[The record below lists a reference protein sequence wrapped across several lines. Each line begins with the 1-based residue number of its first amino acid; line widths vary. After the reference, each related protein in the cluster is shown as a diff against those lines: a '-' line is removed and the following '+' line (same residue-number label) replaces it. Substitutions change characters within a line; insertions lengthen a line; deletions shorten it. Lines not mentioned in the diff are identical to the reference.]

1 MNQKTDGMMRCIIMI
16 QYELGPIE
24 PSRDIE
30 LYDELNKLDE
40 QVNLCIK
47 LFNWT
52 VKTFIK

>member
-1 MNQKTDGMMRCIIMI
+1 MI

-40 QVNLCIK
+40 EVNLCIK
-47 LFNWT
+47 IFNWT